1 MAPKRLAKS
10 GLIAFAPIY
19 CRAVLGSGRVVIAAI
34 LAAPLAASIATSLA
48 ASLAASSASAD
59 PAVSQ
64 NVPLPVPAPLPKTGT
79 APPPGAAAA
88 RPASDKPAS
97 DKAAA
102 DKAASDKGATD
113 KAAADKAASD
123 KAATETRQAPGLF
136 PFSALFG
143 NKSSTAPAAPEPP
156 SPFDAKQRALLDRI
170 SNYLSSVQT
179 MVGKFVQVG
188 PDGGRTEGTF
198 YMQKPGRVRF
208 EYNPPS
214 PIDIISDGSSVVVR
228 DRKLATQDLY
238 PLSQTPL
245 RYLLAERINLLRDTD
260 VVSVNAD
267 DSFATV
273 VIEQKQLLVGTD
285 RLMIMFDAKDLTLKQ
300 WTVTDPQGFDTT
312 VAVYNL
318 DSTKKPDPN
327 LFVINYQREQTGV
340 Q

>member
-1 MAPKRLAKS
+1 MAPKRPARS
-10 GLIAFAPIY
+10 GLSAIAPNFR
-19 CRAVLGSGRVVIAAI
+19 RAVIGWCCLVPATIAVAV
-34 LAAPLAASIATSLA
+34 AVAVAPPAC
-48 ASLAASSASAD
+48 AD
-59 PAVSQ
+59 PAVSE
-64 NVPLPVPAPLPKTGT
+64 NVPLPVPAPLPKTGS
-79 APPPGAAAA
+79 APSPAAAVA
-88 RPASDKPAS
+88 KPANDKAANDKPSSDKAATDRAAA

-102 DKAASDKGATD
+102 DKAAAER
-113 KAAADKAASD
+113 AAS
-123 KAATETRQAPGLF
+123 ETRQTPGLF

-143 NKSSTAPAAPEPP
+143 NKSSPAPAAPEPP

-170 SNYLSSVQT
+170 SAYLSSVQT

-208 EYNPPS
+208 QYNPPS

-260 VVSVNAD
+260 VVSVSSD

-273 VIEQKQLLVGTD
+273 VIEQKQLFVGTD

-318 DSTKKPDPN
+318 DSSKKPDPN

>member
-1 MAPKRLAKS
+1 MAPKRLVRS
-10 GLIAFAPIY
+10 GLIAIAPIL
-19 CRAVLGSGRVVIAAI
+19 CRGVIGSCGIVIVAIAAAI
-34 LAAPLAASIATSLA
+34 LVTILVTTLGAQ
-48 ASLAASSASAD
+48 SASAD
-59 PAVSQ
+59 PAVSE
-64 NVPLPVPAPLPKTGT
+64 NVPLPVPAPQPKTGT
-79 APPPGAAAA
+79 ASPPAAAA
-88 RPASDKPAS
+88 AKSSNDKSANDKSANDRPTNDKSANDKSGNDKAANDKPATGTPS
-97 DKAAA
+97 
-102 DKAASDKGATD
+102 
-113 KAAADKAASD
+113 
-123 KAATETRQAPGLF
+123 LF

-143 NKSSTAPAAPEPP
+143 NKSSNATPTPNAQEPP

-170 SNYLSSVQT
+170 SKYLSNVQT

-208 EYNPPS
+208 AYNPPS

-245 RYLLAERINLLRDTD
+245 RYLLAERIDLLRDTD
-260 VVSVNAD
+260 VVSVSAD

-273 VIEQKQLLVGTD
+273 VIEQKQLFVGTD